1 MQGEQWASRACQHW
15 KNSHENETIKQE
27 LSFSLW
33 FDKLACCFHT
43 LDTLIGHAHFL
54 WKAAHTS
61 EQTSLYVSVSWLSG
75 RFLLI
80 METAIS
86 SQDLAP
92 HTPKEGEFAFFFYAV
107 SWLPAMAQGRCI
119 RLQTF
124 CCCMLRPVQ
133 DSTFS
138 DRWLLS
144 NSFPHNRPLDA
155 STSPFQGFAWSA
167 GCEEN
172 ESNIGVRVDVRD

>member
-92 HTPKEGEFAFFFYAV
+92 HTPKEGLVAFFFYAW
-107 SWLPAMAQGRCI
+107 SLKPEAGTRPACF
-119 RLQTF
+119 T
-124 CCCMLRPVQ
+124 
-133 DSTFS
+133 
-138 DRWLLS
+138 
-144 NSFPHNRPLDA
+144 NRH
-155 STSPFQGFAWSA
+155 
-167 GCEEN
+167 
-172 ESNIGVRVDVRD
+172 